1 MGWSWLVARRAQG
14 HDVRTGSIDTMIT
27 FHDLALLPCLLVA
40 VMFCGANGF
49 LLRCSQ
55 LPPPQHH
62 LLQPSVFMHQEQGVQ
77 DELPITIYPT
87 DVLMNIGTTT
97 QTLVPDIAYYYLRN
111 TIGLSEEIMW
121 KVTLESGSI
130 LGMTPRNLEKKV
142 SLLRRT
148 MNLSDED
155 IRIILGK
162 FPTLL
167 QLSADR
173 NLAPT
178 ILFLVRSLD
187 LSKSELR
194 TMVMDSPSMLGYSLG
209 NLSEKIAFFVSLG
222 SDREGGIDSVR
233 ELLVRTP
240 RLLLSGVGTGLVPK
254 LNFLTQEI
262 NFSIEEVWRIC
273 QKNPRLLMYSLDDN
287 LCEKLVFFFI
297 LQLQLK
303 PEDVRKI
310 VLAYPH
316 IMDYNLENHLKP
328 IAEYFTKDLEYSA
341 AEFGSIILKFPR
353 VFSYSLVRI
362 KHLTGFLR
370 YEVELDSRQAKR
382 VVYQAPQILGLGEST
397 IKEKLD
403 YLRNRLAL
411 SVDELG
417 LVLSK
422 MPTLMCLGI
431 KTLASKLDFL
441 EDSFDSSDTQMLKDT
456 ILTQPTLLGYSLES
470 RIQPRMQQLKAAGIQ
485 PYKISV
491 GISMPEAQFHN
502 WLSSSQSKRTGEL
515 NFNEDELNDIYSKIS
530 GINDWTVS
538 SIRSWITY
546 LKKVLN
552 VSVDEL
558 KVIVLSHPQLLD
570 GSSRT
575 VVKRRLRMLSSIC
588 PIIMENL
595 KTLSMSD
602 DEFNG
607 WIRRKQQDFGSKIS
621 YLTKTLEL
629 DDTERRALVA
639 NMPSLDDGQANKNF
653 RNRVDYFYAHVGNS
667 TVDVKLLLLDNP
679 HLLDLPINIMKVR
692 VQRLSLAESSTA
704 GNAAIM
710 LTMSD
715 KEYAT
720 IQRWNE
726 CRAILIESL
735 GFTQTD
741 AEYVLLHAR
750 PILKSDP
757 KDSLLPILSYLLKSF
772 DGNQTRAATCVRSN
786 PTLLVHS
793 LNDKIMPRMKLILDA
808 GLDPSLINVIL
819 SLSSNEVNQ
828 RDNLQTSLNLTDADL
843 NYLSPIKDWLT
854 QRRLRS
860 GNEATFIQ
868 YLHSDLGLSMHDVK
882 VIFLGEPKLLTI
894 PLSKVIQSRFDML
907 LEAGC
912 PLPDIGK
919 MVFLPDKKADHYCSI
934 FYLSR
939 LGFSSNEISGL
950 LASPR
955 QTFTELRERVEYLLH
970 NVFDNSELMLKDTII
985 QAGPTIFKP
994 SLQQTI
1000 QSKVEVLQYLRS
1012 IGLEFNSTD
1021 IARFLAQKEL
1031 APDIKTWHPLAV
1043 FHGEN
1048 NDVDESTQDK
1058 KRIQAVLK
1066 DIPQSIALAF
1076 SDDPNRDD
1084 ARVVHWR

>member
-1 MGWSWLVARRAQG
+1 MQ
-14 HDVRTGSIDTMIT
+14 
-27 FHDLALLPCLLVA
+27 
-40 VMFCGANGF
+40 
-49 LLRCSQ
+49 
-55 LPPPQHH
+55 
-62 LLQPSVFMHQEQGVQ
+62 QEQGVQ

-87 DVLMNIGTTT
+87 DALVNKGINT

-155 IRIILGK
+155 VRVILGK

-222 SDREGGIDSVR
+222 ADREGGIDSVR

-240 RLLLSGVGTGLVPK
+240 RLLLSGVDTGLVPK

-310 VLAYPH
+310 LLAYPH

-362 KHLTGFLR
+362 KHVTGFLR

-382 VVYQAPQILGLGEST
+382 VIYQAPQILGLGESN
-397 IKEKLD
+397 IKDKLD
-403 YLRNRLAL
+403 FLKNRLAL
-411 SVDELG
+411 TADELG

-431 KTLASKLDFL
+431 HTLASKLDYL

-456 ILTQPTLLGYSLES
+456 ILTQPSLLGYSLEL

-491 GISMPEAQFHN
+491 CISMPEAQFQN
-502 WLSSSQSKRTGEL
+502 WLSSSHSKRTGEL
-515 NFNEDELNDIYSKIS
+515 NFNEDELNDIYSKVP
-530 GINDWTVS
+530 GIYDWTVS
-538 SIRSWITY
+538 SIRSWIAY
-546 LKKVLN
+546 LKKVMN

-570 GSSRT
+570 GSSRA
-575 VVKRRLRMLSSIC
+575 VVRRRLKMLSSIC
-588 PIIMENL
+588 PVIMENL
-595 KTLSMSD
+595 ETLSMSD

-639 NMPSLDDGQANKNF
+639 YMPSLDDVQANKNF
-653 RNRVDYFYAHVGNS
+653 RDRLDYFYVHAGNS
-667 TVDVKLLLLDNP
+667 TKDVKLLLLGNP
-679 HLLDLPINIMKVR
+679 SLLDVPINILKARMQR
-692 VQRLSLAESSTA
+692 VQLAKSSAA
-704 GNAAIM
+704 GNAASM

-720 IQRWNE
+720 TQRWNE
-726 CRAILIESL
+726 SRTILMDSL
-735 GFTQTD
+735 GFTQND
-741 AEYVLLHAR
+741 AEYVLLHTQS
-750 PILKSDP
+750 ILKSDP
-757 KDSLLPILSYLLKSF
+757 KDSLLPILNYLLKVF
-772 DGNQTRAATCVRSN
+772 DWNQTSTATCVRAN
-786 PTLLVHS
+786 PTLLDHS
-793 LNDKIMPRMKLILDA
+793 LKDCIMPRMKLILDA
-808 GLDPSLINVIL
+808 GLDPSLIIDIVN
-819 SLSSNEVNQ
+819 LSSHEVDR
-828 RDNLQTSLNLTDADL
+828 RDKLQTSLNLTNAEL
-843 NYLSPIKDWLT
+843 NHLFPLKDWLAD
-854 QRRLRS
+854 RKLRS
-860 GNEATFIQ
+860 GAAEPIIQ

-882 VIFLGEPKLLTI
+882 VIFLGEPKLLTT

-919 MVFLPDKKADHYCSI
+919 IVFQSDRKVDNHCSTV
-934 FYLSR
+934 YLSR

-950 LASPR
+950 FASPR
-955 QTFTELRERVEYLLH
+955 PKFIELRESIEYLLH
-970 NVFDNSELMLKDTII
+970 NVFEDSEVMLKDTIV
-985 QAGPTIFKP
+985 QTGPTILKS
-994 SLQQTI
+994 SLQHTI
-1000 QSKVEVLQYLRS
+1000 KSKVEILQYLRS
-1012 IGLEFNSTD
+1012 IGLDFNSTD
-1021 IARFLAQKEL
+1021 IAKFLMQKEL
-1031 APDIKTWHPLAV
+1031 APGIKTWHPNAV
-1043 FHGEN
+1043 FDGEN
-1048 NDVDESTQDK
+1048 NDIDESTQDK
-1058 KRIQAVLK
+1058 KRILAVLK
-1066 DIPQSIALAF
+1066 DIPQSSALAY